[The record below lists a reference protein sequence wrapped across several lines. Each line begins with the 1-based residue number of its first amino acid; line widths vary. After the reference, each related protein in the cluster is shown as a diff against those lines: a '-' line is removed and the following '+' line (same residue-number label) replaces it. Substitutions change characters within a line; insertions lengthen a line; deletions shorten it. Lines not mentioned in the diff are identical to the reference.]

1 MFSAAL
7 ISLSWIVLQL
17 AHTHSL
23 SASVSVWFTAL
34 QQEQVLV
41 DASNLPISM

>member
-1 MFSAAL
+1 MFSAAFT
-7 ISLSWIVLQL
+7 SLSWIVLHL
-17 AHTHSL
+17 AHIHSL
-23 SASVSVWFTAL
+23 SASVSVWFIAL